1 MSTINKKVVI
11 KTMKQTLTNDTE
23 RGIDQEGAFSLAIT
37 YNIQHV
43 YRFRR
48 EKIIAC
54 FSQIWAVD
62 VYLFNALI
70 SKRTADRYIAV
81 LPRRRWTLRHNFV
94 SSWIFPSNLNT
105 SSPTPHQPLL
115 KCLVWPIYY
124 IHINGPKVWPALCI
138 VGQ

>member
-1 MSTINKKVVI
+1 
-11 KTMKQTLTNDTE
+11 MKQTLTNDTE

-81 LPRRRWTLRHNFV
+81 LPRRR
-94 SSWIFPSNLNT
+94 
-105 SSPTPHQPLL
+105 
-115 KCLVWPIYY
+115 
-124 IHINGPKVWPALCI
+124 
-138 VGQ
+138 